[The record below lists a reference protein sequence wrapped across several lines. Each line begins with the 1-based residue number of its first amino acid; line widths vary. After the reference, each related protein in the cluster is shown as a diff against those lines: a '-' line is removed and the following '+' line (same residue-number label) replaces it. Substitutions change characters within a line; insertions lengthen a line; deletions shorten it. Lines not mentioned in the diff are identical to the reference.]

1 MTVSRFGVSLD
12 EDLLKELDQ
21 YVHDNHFAN
30 RSQAIRFL
38 IEKNLVEKKWKC
50 DNLVAG
56 AITLVYNIKKK
67 EIRSHIIDIQSENAD
82 IILSS
87 QLFHLNTDNCM
98 EIVAVRGA
106 SRKLTQLSD
115 TLCAVKGVQH
125 GKLIMSKVE

>member
-1 MTVSRFGVSLD
+1 MPVSRFGVSLD
-12 EDLLKELDQ
+12 EELLKELDE
-21 YVHDNHFAN
+21 YVQDNSFAN

-50 DNLVAG
+50 DKLVAG

-67 EIRSHIIDIQSENAD
+67 DIRSRIVDIQSENAD

-87 QLFHLNTDNCM
+87 QLYHLNPENCM

-106 SRKLTQLSD
+106 SRKLTELSD
-115 TLCAVKGVQH
+115 ALCAVKGLQH

>member
-1 MTVSRFGVSLD
+1 MAVSRFGVSLD
-12 EDLLKELDQ
+12 EDLLKELDE
-21 YVHDNHFAN
+21 YVQDNSFAN

-67 EIRSHIIDIQSENAD
+67 EIRARIIEIQSENTD

-87 QLFHLNTDNCM
+87 QLYHLNPETCM

-106 SRKLTQLSD
+106 SRKLTDLSD
-115 TLCAVKGVQH
+115 ALCAVKGLQH